1 MARRARWLALAV
13 LLGVPAMTVLPAV
26 AGGAAAC
33 AAALDE
39 SPHAGL
45 VVDTG
50 GGATTYCVGLD
61 GATVSGIH
69 LIELAAAQYGLQ
81 YRLGFGG
88 KAVCQLQGVGP
99 DGDDCFA
106 QYPDFWGY
114 WHHTGDEG
122 WTWANAGAA
131 TAVIADGDLDGWTW
145 GSGDTGATHPAPP
158 ALRFDEVCRPEP
170 SPTPDPEPSPTPAPT
185 PRPTHPPS
193 SAPPTEGGSGP
204 TGGSGSGT
212 GTNPSPTDRP
222 TTTSPSPTASES
234 MAATA
239 SGSATPTLPV
249 ATTPPASVV
258 AATAASPGGGGG
270 SPPVGVLI
278 AVGAVLVFAVGGAV
292 RLRADRIARRTPRDP

>member
-1 MARRARWLALAV
+1 MARRVRRLALAV
-13 LLGVPAMTVLPAV
+13 LLAVPATAVLPAA
-26 AGGAAAC
+26 AGGAEAC
-33 AAALDE
+33 AAALGE

-61 GATVSGIH
+61 GVTVSGIH
-69 LIELAAAQYGLQ
+69 LIELAATQYGLQ

-114 WHHTGDEG
+114 WHHTGDDG

-131 TAVIADGDLDGWTW
+131 TAVIADGDMDGWTW
-145 GSGDTGATHPAPP
+145 GSGDTGVTHPSPP

-170 SPTPDPEPSPTPAPT
+170 SPTPDPEPSPTPT

-193 SAPPTEGGSGP
+193 SAPPTGGGSGT
-204 TGGSGSGT
+204 TGGTGSGT
-212 GTNPSPTDRP
+212 GTNPSPTGRP
-222 TTTSPSPTASES
+222 TTTSPSPTARES
-234 MAATA
+234 AGATA
-239 SGSATPTLPV
+239 SGSATPTHAV
-249 ATTPPASVV
+249 TTTPPASVV

-270 SPPVGVLI
+270 WPPVGVLI